1 MDNYTI
7 LALIA
12 TFICIG
18 SGVYSAAHLVN
29 LLDQE
34 YKGTKRFSSELSF
47 VAGIGAMLFSLI
59 FTIACF
65 FAIVQQGV

>member
-1 MDNYTI
+1 MDTYNI
-7 LALIA
+7 LSIIS

-18 SGVYSAAHLVN
+18 SGIYSAAHLVN

-34 YKGTKRFSSELSF
+34 YEGTKRFKSELSF
-47 VAGIGAMLFSLI
+47 VLGIGAMLFSLI

-65 FAIVQQGV
+65 FVIVQQGV